1 MVVISKYF
9 YFSYFLNIIQ
19 ILVPTIIPTAEIIS
33 AGITISINSI
43 LVLEIDCLFYF
54 YSEFLNFNK
63 IQHAV

>member
-54 YSEFLNFNK
+54 YSVFLKFNK

>member
-54 YSEFLNFNK
+54 YSEFLKFNK